1 MFESHNYISYLL
13 PVIFYNICKDHI
25 SVSVIIINFMG
36 FYYGIF

>member
-13 PVIFYNICKDHI
+13 PVIFYNIYKDYI
-25 SVSVIIINFMG
+25 SVIIISLMG